1 MHLIGNRC
9 RPAEWACA
17 TPKGKLAS
25 ACVETAVMRVTE
37 QNNAESKVAVRLLRL
52 PLLCFVALSAFP
64 ASGFSPIAEP
74 TCVPQSGSEA
84 GYIFRLMASPQ
95 GSNVRYVRYS
105 SADVEKI
112 NAEDVVATVTLAN
125 CASGQAVAFDVSD
138 GQADVDQ
145 VGFKQLLEL
154 IGEDRGDENIVMHA
168 KALGLVVRSETIA
181 EDTCVCTLLREGK
194 LAEN

>member
-1 MHLIGNRC
+1 MMHV
-9 RPAEWACA
+9 
-17 TPKGKLAS
+17 K
-25 ACVETAVMRVTE
+25 
-37 QNNAESKVAVRLLRL
+37 AESNDEGKVGINPLRISLLSL
-52 PLLCFVALSAFP
+52 VMVLAFP
-64 ASGFSPIAEP
+64 AWGFSPIAKP
-74 TCVPQSGSEA
+74 TCAPQSGSEA

-105 SADVEKI
+105 SADVETV
-112 NAEDVVATVTLAN
+112 NAEDAVATVTLAN
-125 CASGQAVAFDVSD
+125 CASDRAVAFDVSD

-145 VGFKQLLEL
+145 VGFKQLFEL

-181 EDTCVCTLLREGK
+181 EDACVCTLLREGK